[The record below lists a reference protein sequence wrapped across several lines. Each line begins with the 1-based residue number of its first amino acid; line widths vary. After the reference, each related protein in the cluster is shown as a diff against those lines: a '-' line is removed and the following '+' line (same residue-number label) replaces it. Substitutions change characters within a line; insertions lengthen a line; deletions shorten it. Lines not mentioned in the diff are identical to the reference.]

1 MKTKIIFEDKFIM
14 VCYKPA
20 GLPTQTASVMAPD
33 MVSELKNYLRRSSG
47 SGTKEPYVGLV
58 HRLDQPVEGLLVFG
72 KTQRSAAALSA
83 QLNDGTLHKTYLA
96 VTEGIPEEKEAVLA
110 DYLWKDSRDNSS
122 RVVSEGTKGAK
133 RAELSY
139 RVVAVKSGS
148 ATEQEGSA
156 AEAESD
162 DGADRHGGLALLEID
177 LRTGRHHQIRV
188 QMAHMGCPLLGDRKY
203 GRSSQTVRNPALCA
217 SKLAFR
223 HPQTGKMMEFTVDP
237 EGDAFAFFTEKTRTG
252 F

>member
-1 MKTKIIFEDKFIM
+1 MKTKILFEDKFIM

-20 GLPTQTASVMAPD
+20 GLPTQTASVMAP
-33 MVSELKNYLRRSSG
+33 ELKNYLRRSSG
-47 SGTKEPYVGLV
+47 NGTKEPYVGLV

-72 KTQRSAAALSA
+72 KTQRAAAALSA

-96 VTEGIPEEKEAVLA
+96 VTEGIPEEKEAVLT
-110 DYLWKDSRDNSS
+110 DYLWKDGRDNSS
-122 RVVSEGTKGAK
+122 RIVPEGTKGAK

-177 LRTGRHHQIRV
+177 LKTGRHHQIRV

-203 GRSSQTVRNPALCA
+203 GKSSQTVRNPALCA
-217 SKLAFR
+217 SKLTFK
-223 HPQTGKMMEFTVDP
+223 HPQTGKIMEFAVEP
-237 EGDAFAFFTEKTRTG
+237 EGEVFAIFTEKTRAG

>member
-1 MKTKIIFEDKFIM
+1 MKTKILFEDKFIM

-72 KTQRSAAALSA
+72 KTQRAAAALSA

-96 VTEGIPEEKEAVLA
+96 VTEGIPEEKEAVLTG
-110 DYLWKDSRDNSS
+110 YLWKDSRDNSS
-122 RVVSEGTKGAK
+122 RVVPEGIKGAK

-139 RVVAVKSGS
+139 RVLSVK
-148 ATEQEGSA
+148 E
-156 AEAESD
+156 D
-162 DGADRHGGLALLEID
+162 LALIEID
-177 LRTGRHHQIRV
+177 LKTGRHHQIRV

-217 SKLAFR
+217 SKLVFR

-237 EGDAFAFFTEKTRTG
+237 EGDAFAIFTEKTRTG

>member
-1 MKTKIIFEDKFIM
+1 MKTKILFEDKFIM

-33 MVSELKNYLRRSSG
+33 MVSELKNYLRRSGG

-72 KTQRSAAALSA
+72 KTQRAAAALST

-96 VTEGIPEEKEAVLA
+96 VTEGIPEEKEAVLT

-122 RVVSEGTKGAK
+122 KVVPEGTKGAK

-139 RVVAVKSGS
+139 HVISEKSGS
-148 ATEQEGSA
+148 A
-156 AEAESD
+156 
-162 DGADRHGGLALLEID
+162 LIEID
-177 LRTGRHHQIRV
+177 LKTGRHHQIRV

-203 GRSSQTVRNPALCA
+203 GRASQAVRNPALCA

-223 HPQTGKMMEFTVDP
+223 HPQTGKMMEFAVDP
-237 EGDAFAFFTEKTRTG
+237 QGDAFAIFTEKTRTG

>member
-1 MKTKIIFEDKFIM
+1 MKTKILFEDKFIM

-33 MVSELKNYLRRSSG
+33 MISELKNYLRRSSG
-47 SGTKEPYVGLV
+47 NGTKEPYVGLV

-72 KTQRSAAALSA
+72 KTQRAAAALSA

-96 VTEGIPEEKEAVLA
+96 VTEGIPEEKEAVLTG
-110 DYLWKDSRDNSS
+110 YLWKDGRDNSS
-122 RVVSEGTKGAK
+122 RVVPEGTKGAK

-139 RVVAVKSGS
+139 RVLSVETAS
-148 ATEQEGSA
+148 ATEAGS
-156 AEAESD
+156 
-162 DGADRHGGLALLEID
+162 DGGAIGQDNLALLEID
-177 LRTGRHHQIRV
+177 LKTGRHHQIRV

-203 GRSSQTVRNPALCA
+203 GRASQTVRNPALCA

-237 EGDAFAFFTEKTRTG
+237 EGDAFAIFTEKTRTG

>member
-1 MKTKIIFEDKFIM
+1 MKTKIIYEDNFIL
-14 VCYKPA
+14 VCFKPA
-20 GLPTQTASVMAPD
+20 GLPTQTASVMVPD
-33 MVSELKNYLRRSSG
+33 MVSELKNYLRRSGG

-72 KTQRSAAALSA
+72 KTQRAAAALSA

-96 VTEGIPEEKEAVLA
+96 VTEGVPEKKEAVLT

-122 RVVSEGTKGAK
+122 RVVPEGTKGAK

-148 ATEQEGSA
+148 A
-156 AEAESD
+156 AEAASD
-162 DGADRHGGLALLEID
+162 GGAAGQDNLALLEID
-177 LRTGRHHQIRV
+177 LKTGRHHQIRV

-203 GRSSQTVRNPALCA
+203 GRASQAVRNPALCA
-217 SKLAFR
+217 SKITFR
-223 HPQTGKMMEFTVDP
+223 HPQTGKRMEFAVEP
-237 EGDAFAFFTEKTRTG
+237 EGEAFALFTEKTRAG

>member
-1 MKTKIIFEDKFIM
+1 MKTKIIYDDNSIL

-47 SGTKEPYVGLV
+47 NGAVEPYVGLV

-72 KTQRSAAALSA
+72 KTQKAAATLSV
-83 QLNDGTLHKTYLA
+83 QLNDGTLHKMYLA
-96 VTEGIPEEKEAVLA
+96 VTDGIPQEKEAVLT
-110 DYLWKDSRDNSS
+110 DYLLKDSRDNSS
-122 RVVSEGTKGAK
+122 RVVPEGTKGAK

-139 RVVAVKSGS
+139 RVLSVETAS
-148 ATEQEGSA
+148 ATEAGS
-156 AEAESD
+156 
-162 DGADRHGGLALLEID
+162 DGGAIGQDNLALLEID
-177 LRTGRHHQIRV
+177 LKTGRHHQIRV

-203 GRSSQTVRNPALCA
+203 GRASQTVRNPALCA
-217 SKLAFR
+217 SRLVFR
-223 HPQTGKMMEFTVDP
+223 HPQTGREMKFAIEP
-237 EGDAFAFFTEKTRTG
+237 EGEAFVFFTEKTKTD

>member
-1 MKTKIIFEDKFIM
+1 MKTKILFEDNFIL
-14 VCYKPA
+14 VCFKPA

-33 MVSELKNYLRRSSG
+33 MVSELKNYLRRRSG
-47 SGTKEPYVGLV
+47 NGTKEPYVGLV

-72 KTQRSAAALSA
+72 KTQRAAAALSA

-96 VTEGIPEEKEAVLA
+96 VTEGIPEEKEAVLTG
-110 DYLWKDSRDNSS
+110 YLWKDGRDNSS
-122 RVVSEGTKGAK
+122 RVVPEGTKGAK

-162 DGADRHGGLALLEID
+162 DGAGRHGGLALIEID
-177 LRTGRHHQIRV
+177 LKTGRHHQIRV

-203 GRSSQTVRNPALCA
+203 GRSSQTARNPALCA

-237 EGDAFAFFTEKTRTG
+237 EGDAFAIFTEKTRTG

>member
-1 MKTKIIFEDKFIM
+1 MKTKILFEDNFIL
-14 VCYKPA
+14 VCFKPA
-20 GLPTQTASVMAPD
+20 GLPTQTASVMVPD

-83 QLNDGTLHKTYLA
+83 QLNDGTLHKTYVA
-96 VTEGIPEEKEAVLA
+96 VTEGKTEEKEAVLTG
-110 DYLWKDSRDNSS
+110 YLWKDGRDNSS
-122 RVVSEGTKGAK
+122 RVVPEGTKGAK

-162 DGADRHGGLALLEID
+162 DGAGRHGGLALLEID
-177 LRTGRHHQIRV
+177 LKTGRHHQIRV

-237 EGDAFAFFTEKTRTG
+237 EGDAFAIFTEKTRTG

>member
-1 MKTKIIFEDKFIM
+1 MKTKILFEDKFIM

-58 HRLDQPVEGLLVFG
+58 HRLDQPVEGVLVFG
-72 KTQRSAAALSA
+72 KTQRAAAALSA

-96 VTEGIPEEKEAVLA
+96 VTEGIPEEKEAVLT
-110 DYLWKDSRDNSS
+110 DYLWKDGRDNSS
-122 RVVSEGTKGAK
+122 RVVPEGTKGAK

-139 RVVAVKSGS
+139 RVISEKNGS
-148 ATEQEGSA
+148 T
-156 AEAESD
+156 
-162 DGADRHGGLALLEID
+162 LIEID
-177 LRTGRHHQIRV
+177 LKTGRHHQIRV

-237 EGDAFAFFTEKTRTG
+237 EGDAFAIFTEKTRTG

>member
-1 MKTKIIFEDKFIM
+1 MKTKIIYDDNSIL

-20 GLPTQTASVMAPD
+20 GLPTQTASVTLPD

-47 SGTKEPYVGLV
+47 NGAAEPYVGLV

-72 KTQRSAAALSA
+72 KTQRAASALSA
-83 QLNDGTLHKTYLA
+83 QINDGTLHKTYLA

-110 DYLWKDSRDNSS
+110 DYLLKDSRDNSS
-122 RVVSEGTKGAK
+122 RVVPQETKGAK

-139 RVVAVKSGS
+139 CVLSVN
-148 ATEQEGSA
+148 
-156 AEAESD
+156 
-162 DGADRHGGLALLEID
+162 GGNALLQID
-177 LRTGRHHQIRV
+177 LKTGRHHQIRV

-203 GRSSQTVRNPALCA
+203 GRPSRTIRNPALCA
-217 SKLAFR
+217 SKLVFR
-223 HPQTGKMMEFTVDP
+223 HPQTGREMKFAIEP
-237 EGDAFAFFTEKTRTG
+237 EGEAFASFTEKTKTD

>member
-1 MKTKIIFEDKFIM
+1 MKTKIIYEDNSIL

-20 GLPTQTASVMAPD
+20 GLPTQTASVMSPD
-33 MVSELKNYLRRSSG
+33 MVSELKNHLRRSTG

-72 KTQRSAAALSA
+72 KTQSAAAVLST

-96 VTEGIPEEKEAVLA
+96 VTEGIPEKKEDVLA
-110 DYLWKDSRDNSS
+110 DYLLKDSRDNSS
-122 RVVSEGTKGAK
+122 RVVPEGTKGAK

-139 RVVAVKSGS
+139 RVISVK
-148 ATEQEGSA
+148 EGSA
-156 AEAESD
+156 
-162 DGADRHGGLALLEID
+162 LIEID

-188 QMAHMGCPLLGDRKY
+188 QMAHIGCPLLGDRKY
-203 GRSSQTVRNPALCA
+203 GRSSRTVRNPALCA
-217 SKLAFR
+217 SKLVFK
-223 HPQTGKMMEFTVDP
+223 HPQTGKRMEFAIKP
-237 EGDAFAFFTEKTRTG
+237 EGEAFAYFTEKTKID